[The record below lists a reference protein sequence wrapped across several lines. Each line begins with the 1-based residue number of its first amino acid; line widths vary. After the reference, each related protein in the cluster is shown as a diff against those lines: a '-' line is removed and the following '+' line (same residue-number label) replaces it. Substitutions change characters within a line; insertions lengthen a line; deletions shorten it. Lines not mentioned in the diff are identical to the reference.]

1 MLVLM
6 AVLAF
11 DYHRQDLIDRNTLG
25 GTDLLTVL
33 IRENFK
39 GIRVLIVGLG
49 VGYSTYLLLVELPTY
64 LVSRCRAFLVKR
76 RIIIN
81 GHDGD

>member
-1 MLVLM
+1 MLILM
-6 AVLAF
+6 AVLAY
-11 DYHRQDLIDRNTLG
+11 DYYRQDLIDRNTLG

-49 VGYSTYLLLVELPTY
+49 VGYSTYLMLVELPIY
-64 LVSRCRAFLVKR
+64 LASKCRAFVVKR
-76 RIIIN
+76 RTIVDH
-81 GHDGD
+81 HDGD